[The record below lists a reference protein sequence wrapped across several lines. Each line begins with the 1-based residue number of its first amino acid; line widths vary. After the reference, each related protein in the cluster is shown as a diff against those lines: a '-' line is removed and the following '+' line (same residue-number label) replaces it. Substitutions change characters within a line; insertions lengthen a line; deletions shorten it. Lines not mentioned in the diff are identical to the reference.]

1 MEKKKEVI
9 ISNKIKCK
17 KCGDIIESKS
27 TNDYKRCSCE
37 AVAIDGG
44 KDYLKRI
51 GSEKDYE
58 ELSEIKDNNVN
69 I

>member
-1 MEKKKEVI
+1 MEKKEEI

-17 KCGDIIESKS
+17 KCGDVIESKS
-27 TNDYKRCSCE
+27 TNDLKRCSCG

-51 GSEKDYE
+51 GYEEDYE
-58 ELSEIKDNNVN
+58 ELSIIKNVSCK
-69 I
+69 

>member
-17 KCGDIIESKS
+17 KCGDIIQSKS
-27 TNDYKRCSCE
+27 TNDYKRCSCG
-37 AVAIDGG
+37 AIAIDGG

-51 GSEKDYE
+51 GYEKDYE

>member
-1 MEKKKEVI
+1 MEKKEEI

-27 TNDYKRCSCE
+27 TNDYKGCPCGV
-37 AVAIDGG
+37 VAIDGG

-51 GSEKDYE
+51 GNEEDYE
-58 ELSEIKDNNVN
+58 ELSIIKNVSCK
-69 I
+69 

>member
-1 MEKKKEVI
+1 MEKKGEI

-27 TNDYKRCSCE
+27 TNDYKRCSCG
-37 AVAIDGG
+37 AVEVDGG

-51 GSEKDYE
+51 GKEKDYI
-58 ELSEIKDNNVN
+58 ELSKLK
-69 I
+69 

>member
-1 MEKKKEVI
+1 MEKKEEI

-27 TNDYKRCSCE
+27 TNNYKRCSCGSV
-37 AVAIDGG
+37 AVDGG

-51 GSEKDYE
+51 GKEEDYI
-58 ELSEIKDNNVN
+58 ELSKLK
-69 I
+69 

>member
-1 MEKKKEVI
+1 MEKKEEI

-27 TNDYKRCSCE
+27 TNDYKRCSCG
-37 AVAIDGG
+37 AVAVDGD

-51 GSEKDYE
+51 GKEKDYI
-58 ELSEIKDNNVN
+58 ELSKLK
-69 I
+69 